1 MFALKIQDVLSLI
14 VVIMSIFFFLYYR
27 SVQYDLYGKIERQ
40 IQTQDD
46 FTIFVEGIPILD
58 FQDNIASETG
68 KLIQFDY
75 EQKLK
80 ETFQH
85 QILVWIDW
93 MNGLTQ
99 PEGNIEQDLINILSS
114 KNKVLNDLKSQNK
127 VTTVSLCFD
136 LNELQKVQKQREQL
150 MDQ

>member
-1 MFALKIQDVLSLI
+1 MKIQDVLSLI
-14 VVIMSIFFFLYYR
+14 VVIMSIFFFFAYR
-27 SVQYDLYGKIERQ
+27 KVQYHLYGEIEGCH
-40 IQTQDD
+40 QTQDD